1 MKLLFIPAKAKVDLS
16 GILKKIKL
24 KGKIGLV
31 AAVQYVHTLEE
42 VQKHV
47 PDSIIAG
54 QVLGCNAEQPYKV
67 RDKVDA
73 FLYLG
78 SGRFHP
84 IAVAMITKK
93 PTYIANPITNE
104 FSEISQKEIDDYQKK
119 KKGKQLM
126 FLSAKKVGILV
137 SMKPIQQLYQKALE
151 LKNKL
156 KDKESFIF
164 VTNTFDASQFENF
177 NDIDCW
183 INTACP
189 RIEGKNIINLED
201 LPKL

>member
-42 VQKHV
+42 VQKHI
-47 PDSIIAG
+47 PNSIIAG

-73 FLYLG
+73 FLYIG

-126 FLSAKKVGILV
+126 FLSARKVGILV

>member
-42 VQKHV
+42 VQKHI
-47 PDSIIAG
+47 PNSIIAG

-73 FLYLG
+73 FLYIG

-93 PTYIANPITNE
+93 PTYIATPITNE

-126 FLSAKKVGILV
+126 FLSARKVGILV

>member
-42 VQKHV
+42 VQKHI
-47 PDSIIAG
+47 PNSIIAG

-73 FLYLG
+73 FLYIG

-126 FLSAKKVGILV
+126 FLSARKVGILV

-189 RIEGKNIINLED
+189 RIEGKNIINASD
-201 LPKL
+201 LPK